1 MSYLERIVR
10 NLFIFLSRNTWIWLI
25 FPQVL
30 MVHYLYLDTHVR
42 LGGGWGRNG
51 YQVTNGLAELIVV
64 FGVQLWLQTTKF
76 VSSIS

>member
-1 MSYLERIVR
+1 
-10 NLFIFLSRNTWIWLI
+10 
-25 FPQVL
+25 

-64 FGVQLWLQTTKF
+64 FGVQL
-76 VSSIS
+76 